1 MQRIL
6 KVQWRTFATSTTKK
20 VSNQPKIPKSTNE
33 LQPENNVIKSKIS
46 TPRISKTKL
55 TPIDDNKASSLPP
68 SITPSQ
74 VVQPKTKTRTL
85 KTVTS
90 LTSTTT
96 PTISSSKTVTST
108 TTPTISSILPLS
120 TLAPSLTPDPLWL
133 QSCIRFED
141 DDLVIISKPTGIASQ
156 PGGSE
161 PAINDYLDTLED
173 RVGSSLRVVH
183 RLDVDTS
190 GLLML
195 ARSKESAAAISE
207 GLRYGKIR
215 KHYIGLS
222 LFPPSSFISLSSSSS
237 SSSSNVTQGICK
249 EPIIRTQ
256 WKQGMVNV
264 IESSEQWDA
273 ETLYKATTLSSGFT
287 IWRLSPLTGRRH
299 QLRQHVLHLTNKIG
313 GLIGDTKYFGKN
325 KNDQLSSSL
334 GLMLH
339 AYELCIPARTLGNHQ
354 VRDLII
360 REELPTRMQKI
371 FRKYNI
377 PSRILATAL
386 EE

>member
-1 MQRIL
+1 
-6 KVQWRTFATSTTKK
+6 
-20 VSNQPKIPKSTNE
+20 
-33 LQPENNVIKSKIS
+33 
-46 TPRISKTKL
+46 
-55 TPIDDNKASSLPP
+55 
-68 SITPSQ
+68 
-74 VVQPKTKTRTL
+74 
-85 KTVTS
+85 
-90 LTSTTT
+90 
-96 PTISSSKTVTST
+96 
-108 TTPTISSILPLS
+108 
-120 TLAPSLTPDPLWL
+120 
-133 QSCIRFED
+133 
-141 DDLVIISKPTGIASQ
+141 
-156 PGGSE
+156 
-161 PAINDYLDTLED
+161 
-173 RVGSSLRVVH
+173 
-183 RLDVDTS
+183 
-190 GLLML
+190 ML

-207 GLRYGKIR
+207 GLRQGKIR

-222 LFPPSSFISLSSSSS
+222 LFPPSLFLSSSSS
-237 SSSSNVTQGICK
+237 SSNSNSNSNVIVMQGICK

-299 QLRQHVLHLTNKIG
+299 QLRQHVLHLTNNLG
-313 GLIGDTKYFGKN
+313 GLIGDTKYYGKN
-325 KNDQLSSSL
+325 KTDQLSTSL

-360 REELPTRMQKI
+360 REELPMRMQKV
-371 FRKYNI
+371 FRMNNI

>member
-6 KVQWRTFATSTTKK
+6 KVQWRTFATSTTTK
-20 VSNQPKIPKSTNE
+20 VSKS
-33 LQPENNVIKSKIS
+33 L
-46 TPRISKTKL
+46 PRISKTKL

-68 SITPSQ
+68 SITI
-74 VVQPKTKTRTL
+74 VQPKTKTRTL

-120 TLAPSLTPDPLWL
+120 TLTPSLTPDPLWL

-222 LFPPSSFISLSSSSS
+222 LFPPSSFISSSNSSN
-237 SSSSNVTQGICK
+237 SSNVTQGICK